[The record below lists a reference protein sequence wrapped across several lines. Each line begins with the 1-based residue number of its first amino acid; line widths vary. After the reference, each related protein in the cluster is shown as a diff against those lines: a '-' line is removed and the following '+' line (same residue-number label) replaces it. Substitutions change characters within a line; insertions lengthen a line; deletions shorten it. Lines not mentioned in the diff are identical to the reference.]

1 MCIASASASCTLSG
15 ARTSVMSKS
24 ATKGFNLGKHPKG
37 PKYLYGT
44 KYGFCSS
51 NFPYGLGKDSPYGYL
66 GPFRAVGPANSDKLI
81 GYQSVDKGF
90 DVEVGTPVSLMVCVR
105 YKTGIGIPNL
115 PQRLRRNLDGIAKR
129 SGSQISCIITQQNF
143 ISTTAA

>member
-1 MCIASASASCTLSG
+1 
-15 ARTSVMSKS
+15 MSKS

-51 NFPYGLGKDSPYGYL
+51 NFPYGLSKDSPYGYL

-81 GYQSVDKGF
+81 RYQNVDEGL
-90 DVEVGTPVSLMVCVR
+90 DVEVGTPVSLMVCDR
-105 YKTGIGIPNL
+105 YKTGVGI
-115 PQRLRRNLDGIAKR
+115 QRLRRNLDGIVKR
-129 SGSQISCIITQQNF
+129 SGSQISCVITQQNF